1 MEIFKQNSNL
11 NNFKSWFDRI
21 SAELLNE
28 ISFSIAGEYHPITE
42 IEFYYHDRL
51 HPDPFTHRDPL
62 QLTTEKW
69 YFHRIGKSYRGGTF
83 KGLDITFGDNNSF
96 GGILIRSIETP
107 QGDIIDG
114 SCLCVDYILEKTGF
128 AKVAE
133 LDKVSSSYNIWNN
146 NSPIFLERKNIE
158 NRSIFTCARVGLS
171 LKKAKQEDKNTQS
184 MTEYLVFPYRYLNRP
199 RKIRK
204 GKVYLVLGLYL
215 QRKSSQEIHQITG
228 SPKKSI
234 ENYIQEFEK
243 GYREGKKSDYFGISL
258 KNTHICQ
265 LHGIYKRN
273 SIEKYN
279 KASSYY

>member
-1 MEIFKQNSNL
+1 VEIFKQNSNL

-21 SAELLNE
+21 AAELLNE
-28 ISFSIAGEYHPITE
+28 ISLSIAGEYHRITE
-42 IEFYYHDRL
+42 VEFYYHDRL
-51 HPDPFTHRDPL
+51 HPDPFTYRDLL
-62 QLTTEKW
+62 QLTAEKW
-69 YFHRIGKSYRGGTF
+69 YFHRIGNSYRGGTF

-107 QGDIIDG
+107 QGNIIDG

-133 LDKVSSSYNIWNN
+133 LDKVSIEHNIWNN
-146 NSPIFLERKNIE
+146 NSPIFLDRKNIE

-171 LKKAKQEDKNTQS
+171 LKKAKQEDKNTHT

-215 QRKSSQEIHQITG
+215 QGKTSQEINQITG

-243 GYREGKKSDYFGISL
+243 GYREGNKSDYFGISL
-258 KNTHICQ
+258 KNSHICQ
-265 LHGIYKRN
+265 LHGIYKRS
-273 SIEKYN
+273 SIEK
-279 KASSYY
+279 